1 MIDDIRKDAE
11 QRMIKSLDAL
21 KAELSKLRTGR
32 AHPSIL
38 DHVKVEYYGQE
49 VPLSQVAKVVAEDA
63 RTLTVSPWEKDMV
76 GKIEKAIM
84 TSDLGLN
91 PMTAGMV
98 IRVPMPPLTEERRR
112 DLVKVVR
119 HEGENAKVAIRNIRR
134 DANAALKALLKDKQI
149 SEDDERRGQDL
160 VQKLTDK
167 YVAEVDAVLAAKE
180 KELMEV

>member
-11 QRMIKSLDAL
+11 QRMSKSLDAL
-21 KAELSKLRTGR
+21 KTELSKLRTGR

-38 DHVKVEYYGQE
+38 DHVKVEYYGQD
-49 VPLSQVAKVVAEDA
+49 VPLSQVAKIAAEDA

-76 GKIEKAIM
+76 SKIEKAIM
-84 TSDLGLN
+84 ISDLGLN

-134 DANAALKALLKDKQI
+134 DANSMLKTLLKNKEI
-149 SEDDERRGQDL
+149 SEDDERRGQEL

-167 YVAEVDAVLAAKE
+167 YVADVDAMLAAKE

>member
-1 MIDDIRKDAE
+1 MIEDIRKDAE
-11 QRMIKSLDAL
+11 QRMGKSLDAL
-21 KAELSKLRTGR
+21 KTELSKLRTGR

-38 DHVKVEYYGQE
+38 DHVKVDYYGQD
-49 VPLSQVAKVVAEDA
+49 VPLSQVAKIVAEDA
-63 RTLTVSPWEKDMV
+63 RSLTVSPWEKDMV

-91 PMTAGMV
+91 PMSAGMV
-98 IRVPMPPLTEERRR
+98 IRVPMPPLTEDRRR

-134 DANAALKALLKDKQI
+134 DANAMLKTMLKDKEI

-160 VQKLTDK
+160 IQKLTDK
-167 YVAEVDAVLAAKE
+167 YVADVDAVLAAKE